1 MSNLL
6 SFSSCYMAMSLLAL
20 SYFGHYRTVLQK
32 APSVNEQRFLLATG
46 WLLLL
51 ASGWLCI
58 LADGVGYG
66 LMVLLGLVTVCSL
79 MIMMLI
85 SFRPAWLPVSMLLAL
100 IGGLIPLFG

>member
-32 APSVNEQRFLLATG
+32 VPSAKEQRLLLATG
-46 WLLLL
+46 WLLLA
-51 ASGWLCI
+51 ASTWLCI

-66 LMVLLGLVTVCSL
+66 LMVLLGLVAVCSL
-79 MIMMLI
+79 LIMMLI
-85 SFRPAWLPVSMLLAL
+85 SFRPAWLPVSMLMVL
-100 IGGLIPLFG
+100 IGGLIPLFW